1 MTPTLPFRYHAFACD
16 QRKPEGAP
24 CCSAK
29 GSVAVIEALRREI
42 AARNLFDTIQVT
54 ACGSLGLCE
63 SGPNLVVYPE
73 GVWYSGVSVED
84 VPEIVTE
91 HFLNGRPVER
101 LMRRDSADLKKE
113 IADNRGRMMA
123 AMKARDA
130 AGVLPDDLMDMFRGY
145 QPSRIVLTAVE
156 LDLFTVLAKDGGATS
171 TTVARSL
178 HTDRRATETLLNAL
192 AGLGLL
198 RKNGDVFVNLPLA
211 DRFLVAGRPDDATS
225 ALRHNLSLWQT
236 WSTLTEVVRSGAPVR
251 HRDMGHRDDTWT
263 TPFIAAMHRNAA
275 ARAPQLVQTVGIEG
289 VKRLIDIGGG
299 SGAYAIAFARANPNL
314 EAEVFDLETVIPI
327 ATRHIAETGLQ
338 SRIQTRVGNL
348 RKDAFGSGYDLA
360 LLSAIC
366 HMLSPE
372 ENKDLFRRVYACL
385 APNAR
390 IVVQDHLMSPD
401 KTSPRAGTLFAIN
414 MLVGTPGGSTYSEV
428 EYHAWLSEAGFVEVR
443 RLPMM
448 GQPTGI
454 MIGRRP

>member
-1 MTPTLPFRYHAFACD
+1 MTPTLPFRYHVFACD

-24 CCSAK
+24 CCSAR

-42 AARNLFDTIQVT
+42 AARNLFDTVQIT

-73 GVWYSGVSVED
+73 GVWYSGVSAED
-84 VPEIVTE
+84 VREIVTE
-91 HFLNGRPVER
+91 HLQNDRPVGR
-101 LMRRDSADLKKE
+101 LMRRDAAALKKE
-113 IADNRGRMMA
+113 VADNRGRMMA

-156 LDLFTVLAKDGGATS
+156 LDVFTVLAKDGGATS
-171 TTVARSL
+171 TAVARSL
-178 HTDRRATETLLNAL
+178 RTDQRATEKLLNAL
-192 AGLGLL
+192 VGLGLL
-198 RKNGDVFVNLPLA
+198 KKNDDVFVNLPLA
-211 DRFLVAGRPDDATS
+211 DRFLVAGRPDAATS
-225 ALRHNLSLWQT
+225 ALKHNLSLWQT

-251 HRDMGHRDDTWT
+251 HKDMRQRDDTWT

-275 ARAPQLVQTVGIEG
+275 ARAPQVVQTVGTEG
-289 VKRLIDIGGG
+289 VKRVIDIGGG
-299 SGAYAIAFARANPNL
+299 SGAYAMAFAHANAKL
-314 EAEVFDLETVIPI
+314 EAEVFDLETVVPI
-327 ATRHIAETGLQ
+327 ATRHITEAGLQ
-338 SRIQTRVGNL
+338 SRIHTRVGDL

-401 KTSPRAGTLFAIN
+401 KTSPRAGALFAIN

-428 EYHAWLSEAGFVEVR
+428 EYTAWLNEAGFVEVR
-443 RLPMM
+443 RLPMV

-454 MIGRRP
+454 MIGRRS